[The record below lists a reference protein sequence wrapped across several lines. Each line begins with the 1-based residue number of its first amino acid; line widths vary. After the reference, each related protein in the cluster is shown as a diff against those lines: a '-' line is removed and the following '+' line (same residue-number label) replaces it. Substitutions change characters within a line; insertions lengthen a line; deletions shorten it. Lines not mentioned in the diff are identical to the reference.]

1 MQKCNLAVLA
11 LRLICFNCVMKQVFS
26 QMRGGYSAAI
36 ALKKYLENTAMNI
49 SVISRC
55 IAS

>member
-1 MQKCNLAVLA
+1 MQKCDLAVLA
-11 LRLICFNCVMKQVFS
+11 LRLICFNCVMKQIVS

-36 ALKKYLENTAMNI
+36 TLKKYLENTVMNI